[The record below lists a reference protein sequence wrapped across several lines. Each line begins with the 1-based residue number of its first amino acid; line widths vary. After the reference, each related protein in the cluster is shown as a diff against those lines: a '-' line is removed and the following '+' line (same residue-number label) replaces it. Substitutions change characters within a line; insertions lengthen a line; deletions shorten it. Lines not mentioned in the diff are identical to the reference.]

1 MAIALLDFTQNVLR
15 VAKQALGNRA
25 GRPASGGLPREA
37 HIVAHCIRKE
47 ESHTFTELVDRLGLM
62 PKLCDLLGLHQ
73 DALPDPTTFYHS
85 LDRYAMYVWRALL
98 RRSAQQLRQSGQ
110 VALDST
116 FFERKQAS
124 QYYLQRSGRS
134 VKTIKAT
141 TLTDT
146 ESLAVLD
153 VHCCIEREH
162 DTKAGPR
169 VVRRNADDLRAVLA
183 DNGFQDWHTE
193 YELSALELEYLV
205 HHRGSTPMAT
215 AHNAL
220 NRSKGYTQR
229 WMAKTAYSTTKR
241 TQDSALRS
249 RFWYRQFRE
258 IVPCSQ
264 STTSRRSLRNY
275 DPAGVPHFQ

>member
-1 MAIALLDFTQNVLR
+1 MPDIC
-15 VAKQALGNRA
+15 
-25 GRPASGGLPREA
+25 E
-37 HIVAHCIRKE
+37 
-47 ESHTFTELVDRLGLM
+47 RLGIH
-62 PKLCDLLGLHQ
+62 P

-98 RRSAQQLRQSGQ
+98 RASAQQLRHSSH
-110 VALDST
+110 VALEST

-124 QYYLQRSGRS
+124 QYYLQRQGQA

-169 VVRRNADDLRAVLA
+169 VVRGNADDPRAVVA

-193 YELSALELEYLV
+193 YELSGCDLEYLV
-205 HHRGSTPMAT
+205 HHRGSMPMAA

-220 NRSKGYTQR
+220 NQENRYTQR
-229 WMAKTAYSTTKR
+229 WMAETSYSTTKR

-249 RFWYRQFRE
+249 RF
-258 IVPCSQ
+258 
-264 STTSRRSLRNY
+264 
-275 DPAGVPHFQ
+275 

>member
-1 MAIALLDFTQNVLR
+1 MAVELLDLVKTALR

-25 GRPASGGLPREA
+25 GKPESGGLPREA

-47 ESHTFTELVDRLGLM
+47 EDYTFTELIDRLGLM
-62 PKLCDLLGLHQ
+62 PDVCDLLGINP

-85 LDRYAMYVWRALL
+85 LNRYAMYIWRALL
-98 RRSAQQLRQSGQ
+98 RVSAQQLPQSGH

-116 FFERKQAS
+116 FFERNQAS
-124 QYYLQRSGRS
+124 QYYLHRQNRS

-169 VVRRNADDLRAVLA
+169 VVRRNADDLRTVVA
-183 DNGFQDWHTE
+183 DNGFQDWYTE
-193 YELSALELEYLV
+193 YELSAYDLDYRV
-205 HHRGSTPMAT
+205 HHRGSKPMAV

-220 NRSKGYTQR
+220 NQAEGYTQR
-229 WMAKTAYSTTKR
+229 WMAETSYSTTKR
-241 TQDSALRS
+241 TQASALRS

-258 IVPCSQ
+258 IILMFALHNIKKTVKK
-264 STTSRRSLRNY
+264 L
-275 DPAGVPHFQ
+275 

>member
-1 MAIALLDFTQNVLR
+1 MAIALLDFVQNVLR

-47 ESHTFTELVDRLGLM
+47 EGHTFTELVDRLGLM
-62 PKLCDLLGLHQ
+62 PAVCDRLGIHP

-98 RRSAQQLRQSGQ
+98 RASAQQLHQSGH

-124 QYYLQRSGRS
+124 QYYLQRSDRT
-134 VKTIKAT
+134 VKTVKAT

-193 YELSALELEYLV
+193 YELSAFDLDYLV
-205 HHRGSTPMAT
+205 HHRGSIPMAA

-229 WMAKTAYSTTKR
+229 WMAETSYSTTKR

-258 IVPCSQ
+258 IVLMFAIHNIKKITQ
-264 STTSRRSLRNY
+264 KL
-275 DPAGVPHFQ
+275 

>member
-1 MAIALLDFTQNVLR
+1 MSVALLDLVANALR
-15 VAKQALGNRA
+15 AAKQALGTHA
-25 GRPASGGLPREA
+25 GKPDSGGLPREA

-47 ESHTFTELVDRLGLM
+47 EGHTFRELVDRLGLM
-62 PKLCDLLGLHQ
+62 PEVCDRLDIHP
-73 DALPDPTTFYHS
+73 DALPDHTTFYHS

-98 RRSAQQLRQSGQ
+98 RVSAQQLRHSGH

-116 FFERKQAS
+116 FFEREQAS
-124 QYYLQRSGRS
+124 QYYLQRRNRT

-162 DTKAGPR
+162 DTTAGPR
-169 VVRRNADDLRAVLA
+169 VVRRNADDLRAVVA

-193 YELSALELEYLV
+193 YELSAFDLDYLV
-205 HHRGSTPMAT
+205 HHRGEKPMAV

-229 WMAKTAYSTTKR
+229 WMAETSYSTVKR

-258 IVPCSQ
+258 IILMFALHNIKK
-264 STTSRRSLRNY
+264 TAEKL
-275 DPAGVPHFQ
+275 

>member
-1 MAIALLDFTQNVLR
+1 MAIVLLDFVENILR
-15 VAKQALGNRA
+15 TTKQALGKYA

-37 HIVAHCIRKE
+37 HIVAHCLRKE
-47 ESHTFTELVDRLGLM
+47 EGHTFTELVDRLGLM
-62 PKLCDLLGLHQ
+62 PEVCDRLGLNP

-98 RRSAQQLRQSGQ
+98 RASAQQHRQSGQ

-116 FFERKQAS
+116 FFEREQAS
-124 QYYLQRSGRS
+124 QYYLQRRGRT
-134 VKTIKAT
+134 VRTIKAT

-162 DTKAGPR
+162 DTRAGPR

-183 DNGFQDWHTE
+183 DAGFQDWHTE
-193 YELSALELEYLV
+193 YELAAYDLDYLV
-205 HHRGSTPMAT
+205 HHRGSTPMAV

-220 NRSKGYTQR
+220 NRSKDYTQR
-229 WMAKTAYSTTKR
+229 WMAETSYSTVKR

-258 IVPCSQ
+258 IVLMFAIHNIKK
-264 STTSRRSLRNY
+264 STQKL
-275 DPAGVPHFQ
+275 